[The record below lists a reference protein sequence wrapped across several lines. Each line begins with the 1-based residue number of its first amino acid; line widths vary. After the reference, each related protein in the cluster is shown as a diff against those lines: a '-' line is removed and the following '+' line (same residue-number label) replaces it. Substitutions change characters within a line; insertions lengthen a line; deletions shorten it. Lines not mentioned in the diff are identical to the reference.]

1 MPFLLNLERIFN
13 PNSISL
19 SETETYVSSSDA
31 EPELKRQRLEFA
43 TTENGHTYSMV
54 MSSDDTSAV
63 AAMQAIN
70 HSLGDIS
77 HQISDVTTSHI
88 TIPVTITTDSQIQ
101 VGKAYIFEQACQRHV
116 ALLFLVLTISIKQP
130 VSIG

>member
-1 MPFLLNLERIFN
+1 MIFYF
-13 PNSISL
+13 
-19 SETETYVSSSDA
+19 SETETYVSSSDG

-43 TTENGHTYSMV
+43 TTDNGHTYSMV

-70 HSLGDIS
+70 HTLGDIS
-77 HQISDVTTSHI
+77 HQISDVTTGHI

-101 VGKAYIFEQACQRHV
+101 VWKTVPSVRPTYLNRASCYNLQTKHYQILHRKIAMSLSVRCM
-116 ALLFLVLTISIKQP
+116 LS
-130 VSIG
+130 